1 MCFAYKRLTLLA
13 VGLCLTWFYFF
24 YFRWRSHRLRFIL
37 HILLITPLVSSSSQ
51 KTRPTFMSQNNQK
64 CALQSA
70 AIWHIFTEVLQNF
83 GIFSSNLCQSNIG
96 SSLFVTA
103 HNSTAHEF
111 MSQFAITL
119 CMFPKK
125 PTAVQKSIKS
135 GSQIV
140 SSFKW
145 IAFPT
150 ITIYGNSMLA
160 GTSFGFTKAKI
171 TCESSKIPSN
181 LQLSDV
187 KNTIAIKAM
196 NFVQATRNFFFVKK
210 DPQTTAF

>member
-1 MCFAYKRLTLLA
+1 
-13 VGLCLTWFYFF
+13 
-24 YFRWRSHRLRFIL
+24 
-37 HILLITPLVSSSSQ
+37 
-51 KTRPTFMSQNNQK
+51 MSQNNQK

-70 AIWHIFTEVLQNF
+70 AIWHIFTVVLQNF

-125 PTAVQKSIKS
+125 PTAVQKRIKS
-135 GSQIV
+135 GSQIIP
-140 SSFKW
+140 SFKW

-150 ITIYGNSMLA
+150 ITNYGNSILA

-196 NFVQATRNFFFVKK
+196 NFVQATRNFFLSKK
-210 DPQTTAF
+210 DPQNDCILKYLRCHSPHFEAVLSNFPFDRD